1 MVKVDLNLLNIFVL
15 KVKKNTIQYEG
26 NTVGDIITQFLKEHK
41 NLLDDSIL
49 SKNKK
54 KLNPIMVILLNGRN
68 ITYMKNY
75 RTKLKEGD
83 KLYISFPISGG

>member
-26 NTVGDIITQFLKEHK
+26 NTVGDIITQFLKDHK

-54 KLNPIMVILLNGRN
+54 KLNPLMVILLNGRN

-75 RTKLKEGD
+75 KTKLKEGD
-83 KLYISFPISGG
+83 QLYISFPISGG

>member
-1 MVKVDLNLLNIFVL
+1 MAKVDLNLLNIFAL

-26 NTVGDIITQFLKEHK
+26 KTVGNIITQFLKQYGEK
-41 NLLDDSIL
+41 LDKSIL
-49 SKNKK
+49 SKNGK
-54 KLNPIMVILLNGRN
+54 KLNPQMVILLNGQN

-75 RTKLKEGD
+75 KTKLKDGD

>member
-15 KVKKNTIQYEG
+15 RVKKNTIQYEG
-26 NTVGDIITQFLKEHK
+26 ETVGDIISQFLKEYK
-41 NLLDDSIL
+41 DLLDDSIL

-54 KLNPIMVILLNGRN
+54 KLNPQMIILLNGRN

-75 RTKLKEGD
+75 KTILNEGD
-83 KLYISFPISGG
+83 QLYLSFPISGG

>member
-15 KVKKNTIQYEG
+15 RVKKNSIQYEG

-54 KLNPIMVILLNGRN
+54 KLNPLMVILLNGRN
-68 ITYMKNY
+68 ITYMKSY
-75 RTKLKEGD
+75 KTKLREGD
-83 KLYISFPISGG
+83 QLYISFPISGG

>member
-26 NTVGDIITQFLKEHK
+26 NSVGDIITQFLKEHK

-75 RTKLKEGD
+75 KTKLKEGD
-83 KLYISFPISGG
+83 QLYISFPISGG

>member
-1 MVKVDLNLLNIFVL
+1 MVKVELNLLNIFVL

-41 NLLDDSIL
+41 NQLDDSIL

-54 KLNPIMVILLNGRN
+54 KLNPLMVILLNGRN
-68 ITYMKNY
+68 VTYMKNY
-75 RTKLKEGD
+75 KTKLKEAD

>member
-54 KLNPIMVILLNGRN
+54 KLNPLMVILLNGRN

-75 RTKLKEGD
+75 KTKLKEGD

>member
-75 RTKLKEGD
+75 KTKLNEGD
-83 KLYISFPISGG
+83 QLYISFPISGG

>member
-26 NTVGDIITQFLKEHK
+26 NNVGDIITQFLKEHK

-54 KLNPIMVILLNGRN
+54 KLNPLMVILLNGRN

-75 RTKLKEGD
+75 KTKLKEGD
-83 KLYISFPISGG
+83 QLYISFPISGG

>member
-15 KVKKNTIQYEG
+15 KVKKNIIQYEG
-26 NTVGDIITQFLKEHK
+26 NTVGEIITQFLKEHK
-41 NLLDDSIL
+41 YLLDDSIL

-75 RTKLKEGD
+75 KTKLKEGD

>member
-1 MVKVDLNLLNIFVL
+1 LVKVDLNLLNIFVL

-26 NTVGDIITQFLKEHK
+26 NTVGDIIAQFLKEHK
-41 NLLDDSIL
+41 TLLDDSIL

-75 RTKLKEGD
+75 KTKLREGD
-83 KLYISFPISGG
+83 QLYISFPISGG